1 MQSTKSLPFRTL
13 IQIRTLNKTRTLNQ
27 IRSLNQKGQSLV
39 EYLIIVCLVAV
50 GTIGIMR
57 TFSEAVQHKFALM
70 SKALGAS
77 YDGKLEAPKI
87 LESSVSKKDLRNFM
101 QGAVSPSKGTQNSE
115 AD

>member
-1 MQSTKSLPFRTL
+1 MQLNRKSSLRT
-13 IQIRTLNKTRTLNQ
+13 
-27 IRSLNQKGQSLV
+27 LNQKGQSLV

-57 TFSEAVQHKFALM
+57 TFSEAVQHKFAQM

-87 LESSVSKKDLRNFM
+87 LDSSVAKKDLRNFM
-101 QGAVSPSKGTQNSE
+101 QGAINPSKGSQNSD